1 MFKLNSLKMKKY
13 ITLVLF
19 GLTVTTMQSQD
30 ITDAI
35 RFSQENLNGT
45 ARFRAMGGAF
55 GALGGDFSSLNVN
68 PAGSAIFANNQV
80 TFTLNSFGTNN
91 KSNYFGTK
99 TDENSSTFDINQFGG
114 VFVLKNTDRS
124 SDWKKFSFAMNYEN
138 SNNFDNAV
146 FSAGTNPNSIGNY
159 FTYYANINGGESL
172 SNLQL
177 QSGEN
182 ITDLY
187 DYLGSNYGFGSQQAF
202 LGYQGYI
209 IDEASNYD
217 ENTNRNYVSLI
228 PSGGNYYQEN
238 YFESNGYNGKLTFNA
253 SGQYKDK
260 FYFGVN
266 INTHFIDY
274 KQSTSFY
281 EENTNNLFS
290 GVQRLRFD
298 NELNTFGNGVSF
310 QLGAIAKVTKEVRL
324 GLSYESPT
332 WYEMNDKLT
341 QGLAV
346 VSADA
351 LGELPTD
358 YVIPRIINV
367 YEPYQLQT
375 PGKWTGSIAY
385 VYGKSG
391 LLSIDYSLK
400 DYGNTEFIPK
410 DDYRNVNREMTN
422 LLGLSSELRIG
433 GEYRINELSLRAG
446 YRTEQSPYKNGKTIG
461 ELTGFST
468 GFGYNFGGTRLDLAY
483 SHTQRDSQKQFFS
496 IGMTDSS
503 KITTKTNNITITLSF
518 EL

>member
-1 MFKLNSLKMKKY
+1 MKKY
-13 ITLVLF
+13 IILMLT
-19 GLTVTTMQSQD
+19 GLSITAMQSQD
-30 ITDAI
+30 ISDAM
-35 RFSQENLNGT
+35 RFAQDNLNGT
-45 ARFRAMGGAF
+45 ARYRAMSGAF

-80 TFTLNSFGTNN
+80 ALTLNSFGTNN
-91 KSNYFGTK
+91 KSNYFGT
-99 TDENSSTFDINQFGG
+99 TNDENSSTFDLNQFGG

-146 FSAGTNPNSIGNY
+146 FSAGTNPTHSIGNY
-159 FTYYANINGGESL
+159 FTYYANSNGGESL

-177 QSGEN
+177 QSGES

-187 DYLGSNYGFGSQQAF
+187 DYLGYNYGFGSQQAF

-209 IDEASNYD
+209 IDAASNYD

-238 YFESNGYNGKLTFNA
+238 YFESNGYNGKLSFNA

-281 EENTNNLFS
+281 EENTNDLLS

-298 NELNTFGNGVSF
+298 NELTTYGNGVSF

-341 QGLAV
+341 QGLAA
-346 VSADA
+346 VSSDA

-358 YVIPRIINV
+358 YVNPRIINV
-367 YEPYQLQT
+367 YEPYQMQT
-375 PGKWTGSIAY
+375 PGKWTGSFAY

-391 LLSIDYSLK
+391 LLSIDYSFK
-400 DYGNTEFIPK
+400 DYGNTQFIPK
-410 DDYRNVNREMTN
+410 DDYRNANREMSN

-446 YRTEQSPYKNGKTIG
+446 YRMEQSPYKNGRTVG
-461 ELTGFST
+461 DLTGFST
-468 GFGYNFGGTRLDLAY
+468 GLGYNFGGTRLDLTY
-483 SHTQRDSQKQFFS
+483 SHAERDSEKQFFS
-496 IGMTDSS
+496 VGMTDSS
-503 KITTKTNNITITLSF
+503 KITTKTNNITMTLSF

>member
-1 MFKLNSLKMKKY
+1 
-13 ITLVLF
+13 
-19 GLTVTTMQSQD
+19 
-30 ITDAI
+30 
-35 RFSQENLNGT
+35 
-45 ARFRAMGGAF
+45 
-55 GALGGDFSSLNVN
+55 
-68 PAGSAIFANNQV
+68 
-80 TFTLNSFGTNN
+80 
-91 KSNYFGTK
+91 
-99 TDENSSTFDINQFGG
+99 
-114 VFVLKNTDRS
+114 
-124 SDWKKFSFAMNYEN
+124 
-138 SNNFDNAV
+138 
-146 FSAGTNPNSIGNY
+146 
-159 FTYYANINGGESL
+159 
-172 SNLQL
+172 
-177 QSGEN
+177 
-182 ITDLY
+182 
-187 DYLGSNYGFGSQQAF
+187 
-202 LGYQGYI
+202 
-209 IDEASNYD
+209 
-217 ENTNRNYVSLI
+217 
-228 PSGGNYYQEN
+228 
-238 YFESNGYNGKLTFNA
+238 
-253 SGQYKDK
+253 
-260 FYFGVN
+260 
-266 INTHFIDY
+266 
-274 KQSTSFY
+274 
-281 EENTNNLFS
+281 
-290 GVQRLRFD
+290 
-298 NELNTFGNGVSF
+298 
-310 QLGAIAKVTKEVRL
+310 
-324 GLSYESPT
+324 
-332 WYEMNDKLT
+332 MNDKLT

-410 DDYRNVNREMTN
+410 DDYRNANREMTN

>member
-1 MFKLNSLKMKKY
+1 MFNLNSLKMKKY

-410 DDYRNVNREMTN
+410 DDYRNANREMTN

>member
-159 FTYYANINGGESL
+159 FTYYANINGGEYL

-266 INTHFIDY
+266 INIHFIDY

-503 KITTKTNNITITLSF
+503 KITTKTNNITMTLSF

>member
-1 MFKLNSLKMKKY
+1 MFNLNSLKMKKY

-281 EENTNNLFS
+281 EENNNNLFS

-298 NELNTFGNGVSF
+298 NELTTYGNGVSIH
-310 QLGAIAKVTKEVRL
+310 LGAIAKVTKEVRL

-358 YVIPRIINV
+358 YVNPRIINV

-375 PGKWTGSIAY
+375 PAKWTGSFAY

-410 DDYRNVNREMTN
+410 DDYRNANRELNN

-483 SHTQRDSQKQFFS
+483 SHTQRDSQKHFFS

-503 KITTKTNNITITLSF
+503 KITTKTNNITMTLSF